1 VFVFTL
7 STKAL
12 SLAVLFTNKYTLNLL
27 EELLQVIDLDVNE
40 RALLVGDFLLYEM
53 FKLKFNL

>member
-12 SLAVLFTNKYTLNLL
+12 SLAVLLTNKYTLNLL

-53 FKLKFNL
+53 FKLKFDL